1 MARQCLFLLLVAVTV
16 MAFGVAGASKDV
28 TGGYLLYDC
37 DPDPRRPAKGTA
49 FGARLRPLLAA
60 LPSAAAPTGFAF
72 LHSGRAGRSN
82 GTAFARALCFGESPA
97 RGDCRECLATAVERI
112 GFCDGSRRAAFWND
126 GCFLAYSDTN
136 ASVSAPA
143 DERRWMSFL
152 THDPVVYPRF
162 YDAETLVGLAR
173 SLLPRAAANGSGV
186 PGRMLAAASAALRA
200 NGTVRAV
207 AQCAPWNVT
216 AAECALC
223 LAKSV
228 RDVPGPGGLFG
239 VFEGVRS
246 GVASVHRY
254 DCNLRFEISAP
265 VRPVGKG
272 ARIRKKIRDNLLVV
286 IVGAVVIVV
295 AVVAGAAFLLVRRK
309 KKMRKGA
316 QAGVSPPTPS

>member
-1 MARQCLFLLLVAVTV
+1 MARQCLFLLLLVAAVTPFRV
-16 MAFGVAGASKDV
+16 TGASKDV

-37 DPDPRRPAKGTA
+37 DPDPRRSTKGTA
-49 FGARLRPLLAA
+49 FGASLRPLLAA
-60 LPSAAAPTGFAF
+60 LPSAAAPTSFAF
-72 LHSGRAGRSN
+72 LHSGGARRSN
-82 GTAFARALCFGESPA
+82 NSTVFARGLCFGESPA
-97 RGDCRECLATAVERI
+97 RGDCRECLATAVERA
-112 GFCDGSRRAAFWND
+112 GHCDGSRRAAFWND

-173 SLLPRAAANGSGV
+173 SLLPRAAANSPGV
-186 PGRMLAAASAALRA
+186 SVRMLAAASAALRA
-200 NGTVRAV
+200 NSTVRAV

-216 AAECALC
+216 APECALC

-265 VRPVGKG
+265 VRPMGKG
-272 ARIRKKIRDNLLVV
+272 ARIRKKIRDNLVVV
-286 IVGAVVIVV
+286 IVVAVVIAV
-295 AVVAGAAFLLVRRK
+295 AVVAGAAFIPVRRK
-309 KKMRKGA
+309 KKMKKEA
-316 QAGVSPPTPS
+316 QAGVSSNT

>member
-1 MARQCLFLLLVAVTV
+1 MARQCCLLFLVAVTV

-37 DPDPRRPAKGTA
+37 DPDPRRSTKGTA
-49 FGARLRPLLAA
+49 FGASLRPLLAA

-72 LHSGRAGRSN
+72 LHSGGASRSN
-82 GTAFARALCFGESPA
+82 GTAFARGLCFGESPA
-97 RGDCRECLATAVERI
+97 RGDCRECVATAVERT
-112 GFCDGSRRAAFWND
+112 GHCDGSRSAAFWND
-126 GCFLAYSDTN
+126 GCFLAYSDAN

-162 YDAETLVGLAR
+162 YDVETLVDLAR
-173 SLLPRAAANGSGV
+173 SLLPLAAANSSG
-186 PGRMLAAASAALRA
+186 PGRMLAAASATLQA
-200 NGTVRAV
+200 NSTVRAV

-216 AAECALC
+216 AAECAPC
-223 LAKSV
+223 LAKSA

-246 GVASVHRY
+246 GVGSVHRY

-265 VRPVGKG
+265 VRPVGKR
-272 ARIRKKIRDNLLVV
+272 ARIRKKIRDNIVV
-286 IVGAVVIVV
+286 VGAVVIVV

-309 KKMRKGA
+309 RKMRKEAGD
-316 QAGVSPPTPS
+316 GVSSNT